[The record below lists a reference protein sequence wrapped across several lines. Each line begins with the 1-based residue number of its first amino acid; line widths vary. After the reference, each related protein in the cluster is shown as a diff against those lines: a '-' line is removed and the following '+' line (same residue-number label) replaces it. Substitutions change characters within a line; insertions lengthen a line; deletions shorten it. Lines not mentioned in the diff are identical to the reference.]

1 MKVGMLYQ
9 KINESFLND
18 IKNGETELADKMLST
33 LGYDIEKLNALAQ
46 QIYERQRMMLDEI
59 ILKQREEVVLVKTSS
74 LLSQIIK
81 KRDLRILDKLNE
93 LLRVN
98 KIIFQQE
105 NLKNLTVEEI
115 KEMIRNINY
124 TEILELI
131 EGHNKS
137 IALRTKTLNR
147 KKISRKQ
154 TIQKKTIH
162 KKTSH

>member
-33 LGYDIEKLNALAQ
+33 LGYDLKELDALAE
-46 QIYERQRMMLDEI
+46 QIYERQRMMIDEI
-59 ILKQREEVVLVKTSS
+59 ILKQREEIVLVKTSS

>member
-1 MKVGMLYQ
+1 MKVGTLYQ

-33 LGYDIEKLNALAQ
+33 LGYDLKELDALAE
-46 QIYERQRMMLDEI
+46 QIYERQRMMIDEI
-59 ILKQREEVVLVKTSS
+59 ILKQREEIVLVKTSS

>member
-1 MKVGMLYQ
+1 MVKPNWQ
-9 KINESFLND
+9 
-18 IKNGETELADKMLST
+18 IKCCPLWVMISRELD
-33 LGYDIEKLNALAQ
+33 ALAQ

-147 KKISRKQ
+147 KKISQ
-154 TIQKKTIH
+154 
-162 KKTSH
+162 

>member
-1 MKVGMLYQ
+1 MKVGTLYQ
-9 KINESFLND
+9 KINESFLAD
-18 IKNGETELADKMLST
+18 IKNGETELADKMLSN
-33 LGYDIEKLNALAQ
+33 LGYDIKELDALAE
-46 QIYERQRMMLDEI
+46 QIYERQRLILDEMI
-59 ILKQREEVVLVKTSS
+59 RKHREEVALEKTSS
-74 LLSQIIK
+74 LISQVIK
-81 KRDLRILDKLNE
+81 KRDFRLLAKLNE
-93 LLRVN
+93 LFREN

-115 KEMIRNINY
+115 KKMIRNINY
-124 TEILELI
+124 LEILELI
-131 EGHNKS
+131 DGHNKS

>member
-1 MKVGMLYQ
+1 MKAGTLHK
-9 KINESFLND
+9 KINESFLSD
-18 IKNGETELADKMLST
+18 IKNGDIELADKMLST
-33 LGYDIEKLNALAQ
+33 LGYDIKELDALAER
-46 QIYERQRMMLDEI
+46 IYERQRLILDEM
-59 ILKQREEVVLVKTSS
+59 ILKQREEIVLVKTSS

-81 KRDLRILDKLNE
+81 KRDLRILAKLNE

-137 IALRTKTLNR
+137 IALRSKTLNR
-147 KKISRKQ
+147 KKISQKK